1 MSVTNGVGVGSQAPD
16 LAYPTRQGET
26 GRLAELWSESPAL
39 VVWLRH
45 FG

>member
-1 MSVTNGVGVGSQAPD
+1 MSMTNAVQVGSQAAD
-16 LAYPTRQGET
+16 LVYSTSQGET
-26 GRLAELWSESPAL
+26 RRLAELWSESPAL